1 MLERA
6 VALDPNYAPA
16 WEALGR
22 RYYFDAI
29 YAGGGTA
36 QYERSNAAY
45 RKVLNLSRDAS
56 VLWVFD
62 HERSRDG
69 ASG

>member
-1 MLERA
+1 MGQPNKDAIAMLEQA

-29 YAGGGTA
+29 YSGGGRRDMSGQMRPTR
-36 QYERSNAAY
+36 ERWS
-45 RKVLNLSRDAS
+45 
-56 VLWVFD
+56 W
-62 HERSRDG
+62 SRDG
-69 ASG
+69 